1 MNQKM
6 AWLAISGNRDPLV
19 LQTLY
24 ASVQGDARAKKWEQV
39 GRGARV
45 EGVGKALGDLRDSIW
60 NVNEE
65 NT

>member
-1 MNQKM
+1 MGKR
-6 AWLAISGNRDPLV
+6 GPLV

-24 ASVQGDARAKKWEQV
+24 APVQGNTRAKKWEQV

>member
-1 MNQKM
+1 MYQEM
-6 AWLAISGNRDPLV
+6 AYSAITGKRGPLD

-24 ASVQGDARAKKWEQV
+24 APVQGNARAKKWEWWV
-39 GRGARV
+39 GEWG
-45 EGVGKALGDLRDSIW
+45 GGYGDFWDSIG